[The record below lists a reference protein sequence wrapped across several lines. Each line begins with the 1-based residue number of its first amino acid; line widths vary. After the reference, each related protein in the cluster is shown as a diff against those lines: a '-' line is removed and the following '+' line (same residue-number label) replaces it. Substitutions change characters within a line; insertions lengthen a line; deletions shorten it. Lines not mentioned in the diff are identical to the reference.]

1 MKKLHL
7 TIRQAIVFAIGKV
20 LLLSGIVVSLS
31 GCKKYG
37 SPEFYPEPN
46 YWADQ
51 APEPTLHDSKPG
63 ETPQATEEF
72 VTQKS
77 VL

>member
-1 MKKLHL
+1 MKKLPL

-37 SPEFYPEPN
+37 SPEPLPPS
-46 YWADQ
+46 YWSDQ
-51 APEPTLHDSKPG
+51 APEPPTIQ
-63 ETPQATEEF
+63 T
-72 VTQKS
+72 S
-77 VL
+77 VHYEKD